1 MGLKELMNMIYNFMT
16 LGNIPSLIFV
26 FQKNLFSYA
35 MTYNKLIRYT
45 FVNKDETFFFF
56 SLPVPAKI
64 WPLQLALLW
73 TWWFIATGLQLVIL
87 VIVLICSLFPNCLY
101 FVSPCCTMTLSVLLA
116 ALLIS
121 CLFHKI
127 VVSYSTQC
135 VTRPPTKLMMAKHL
149 EETDDFYDSYRII
162 VMTLIEYLWLL

>member
-73 TWWFIATGLQLVIL
+73 T
-87 VIVLICSLFPNCLY
+87 
-101 FVSPCCTMTLSVLLA
+101 
-116 ALLIS
+116 
-121 CLFHKI
+121 
-127 VVSYSTQC
+127 
-135 VTRPPTKLMMAKHL
+135 
-149 EETDDFYDSYRII
+149 
-162 VMTLIEYLWLL
+162 